1 MGDSDR
7 PVEIANYYFE
17 CQGGYLGNVNI
28 KFANKNGENDGQN
41 WTTLA
46 FRLTGASHQST
57 GIQSLENINNHGAHG
72 NMMNWLRGGEPFYFE
87 YGAASAVFGFWAFGS
102 PKTTGWYKLGGTKC
116 YSLMFDGTAADVE
129 MGEEK
134 VH

>member
-1 MGDSDR
+1 M
-7 PVEIANYYFE
+7 
-17 CQGGYLGNVNI
+17 
-28 KFANKNGENDGQN
+28 
-41 WTTLA
+41 
-46 FRLTGASHQST
+46 
-57 GIQSLENINNHGAHG
+57 
-72 NMMNWLRGGEPFYFE
+72 
-87 YGAASAVFGFWAFGS
+87 FGFWAFGS

>member
-1 MGDSDR
+1 VFCIEDVSTNR
-7 PVEIANYYFE
+7 
-17 CQGGYLGNVNI
+17 
-28 KFANKNGENDGQN
+28 
-41 WTTLA
+41 LA
-46 FRLTGASHQST
+46 Q
-57 GIQSLENINNHGAHG
+57 
-72 NMMNWLRGGEPFYFE
+72 FYFE